1 MRIPHGI
8 SSCVAHPSDFRVIP
22 RKGEVEWRSMCG
34 NSSVLAPSWSPI
46 ARGFGCVLVSLLPLA
61 CSPAGQLSRSRV
73 EFFVNQG
80 SSDPHRLDADNDGMA
95 CEDRPS
101 GSDSS
106 SPVAVPNEDGGGS
119 DQGAMPSG
127 GIEAG
132 HGGMAENA
140 SDSVGQ
146 WSLAV
151 GALLTASGVV
161 VLRRRR
167 VGGTG

>member
-1 MRIPHGI
+1 MRPR
-8 SSCVAHPSDFRVIP
+8 VAVAA
-22 RKGEVEWRSMCG
+22 G
-34 NSSVLAPSWSPI
+34 VLACG
-46 ARGFGCVLVSLLPLA
+46 AALPLA
-61 CSPAGQLSRSRV
+61 GTAFAQDLDCADFATQPEAQ
-73 EFFVNQG
+73 EFFGHQG
-80 SSDPHRLDADNDGMA
+80 SGDPHRLDADDDGEA

-106 SPVAVPNEDGGGS
+106 SSVAVPNEDGGGS

-127 GIEAG
+127 GVEAG

-140 SDSVGQ
+140 SDSAGQ